1 MNERQ
6 KKFCE
11 FYAENPDGTDAAIKA
26 GYSPKTAASIGSE
39 NLRKPELLNYIRKL
53 QTEAAEIR
61 IASIAEVKATW
72 SDVLRDTEQ
81 KAADRI
87 RAGEL
92 LVRSSGGFVSVK
104 ADEDGLAVSD
114 TGGGAV
120 IIMPSADGSRGD
132 PSVEQYLTED
142 QKKTGWTVIR

>member
-1 MNERQ
+1 MNDRQ

-11 FYAENPDGTDAAIKA
+11 LYAQNPDGQAAAIGA
-26 GYSPKTAASIGSE
+26 GYSERSAASIASE
-39 NLRKPELLNYIRKL
+39 NLKKPELREYIQQL
-53 QTEAAEIR
+53 QREAAEIR
-61 IASIAEVKATW
+61 VASSIEAKAVW
-72 SDVLRDTEQ
+72 SDILRDPKQ

-92 LVRSSGGFVSVK
+92 LVRSSGGFVTVK

-120 IIMPSADGSRGD
+120 IILPSSDGSRGD

-142 QKKTGWTVIR
+142 ERNDGWTVIK